1 MTTGPDDPNRRDPAA
16 LIMVVAG
23 GLHCITARGLPSAL
37 GGSTAHL
44 LAALAVACVSG
55 PVIGGG
61 WMKHHQARVWTWA
74 VPGWLGLM
82 LARTGSGRGLDEG
95 AEVLLTVLSCG
106 LLVIAHLLNRSL
118 VYWHDRS

>member
-1 MTTGPDDPNRRDPAA
+1 
-16 LIMVVAG
+16 
-23 GLHCITARGLPSAL
+23 
-37 GGSTAHL
+37 
-44 LAALAVACVSG
+44 
-55 PVIGGG
+55 
-61 WMKHHQARVWTWA
+61 MKHHQARVWTWA

-82 LARTGSGRGLDEG
+82 LARTGSGRGLDDG